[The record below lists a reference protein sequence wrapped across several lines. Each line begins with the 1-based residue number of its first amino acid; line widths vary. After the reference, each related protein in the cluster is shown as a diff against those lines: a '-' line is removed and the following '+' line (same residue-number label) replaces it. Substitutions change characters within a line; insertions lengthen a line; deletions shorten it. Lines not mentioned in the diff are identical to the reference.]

1 MAAVV
6 LSATL
11 ASLAMVGNSRA
22 GTVTETY
29 NFTLNDF
36 VDIIGS
42 SPSPITSISGSFT
55 LTFDPSVSYVDN
67 TTNITGSITGIPNA
81 PVVASTIGFDTFVG
95 TPYGIAIGGIYGGAD
110 LIYSNTNDFILEL
123 TFANAASL
131 ADPSIAV
138 CGGPGLTCGNYTGS
152 NAVYAA
158 GYSETGTDSVWFAQV
173 QNVSPT
179 PLPAALPLL
188 AGGLGALGLL
198 GWRRKRKNTA
208 AIAAA

>member
-1 MAAVV
+1 MRMAAVV

-81 PVVASTIGFDTFVG
+81 PVVASTMGSIR
-95 TPYGIAIGGIYGGAD
+95 
-110 LIYSNTNDFILEL
+110 
-123 TFANAASL
+123 SL
-131 ADPSIAV
+131 V
-138 CGGPGLTCGNYTGS
+138 LHTGS
-152 NAVYAA
+152 RSV
-158 GYSETGTDSVWFAQV
+158 GSTGCRLD
-173 QNVSPT
+173 
-179 PLPAALPLL
+179 LL
-188 AGGLGALGLL
+188 QYE
-198 GWRRKRKNTA
+198 
-208 AIAAA
+208 